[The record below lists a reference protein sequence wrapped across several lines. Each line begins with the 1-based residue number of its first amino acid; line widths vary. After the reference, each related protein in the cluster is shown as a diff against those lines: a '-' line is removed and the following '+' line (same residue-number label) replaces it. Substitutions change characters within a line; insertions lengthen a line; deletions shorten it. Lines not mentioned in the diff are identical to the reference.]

1 MALRDLTDRSAVLK
15 AINEFRELGEDAFLE
30 KYGFE
35 RSRRIQIAY
44 EGETFPSKAIL
55 GAAHGFQFPDA
66 GPLKPSEFSGGR
78 VTVDKARQLGFE
90 VVEADAPD
98 DLALGL
104 RRFMEL
110 FSEARTTKFGHA
122 HPAVDALRECAK
134 AIEELLP
141 ESLAG
146 AKVRP
151 SVGQGNW
158 ASVPW
163 IAVLHPRVTDT
174 TRHGVYPVLLFQR
187 GPDCR

>member
-1 MALRDLTDRSAVLK
+1 MALRDLTDRSAVLQ
-15 AINEFRELGEDAFLE
+15 AINEFRELGEDACLE

-104 RRFMEL
+104 RRFI
-110 FSEARTTKFGHA
+110 SCSARHG
-122 HPAVDALRECAK
+122 
-134 AIEELLP
+134 
-141 ESLAG
+141 
-146 AKVRP
+146 RP
-151 SVGQGNW
+151 S
-158 ASVPW
+158 
-163 IAVLHPRVTDT
+163 LVTL
-174 TRHGVYPVLLFQR
+174 TRLSTPFANARRPSRSYSPGRSPER
-187 GPDCR
+187 G